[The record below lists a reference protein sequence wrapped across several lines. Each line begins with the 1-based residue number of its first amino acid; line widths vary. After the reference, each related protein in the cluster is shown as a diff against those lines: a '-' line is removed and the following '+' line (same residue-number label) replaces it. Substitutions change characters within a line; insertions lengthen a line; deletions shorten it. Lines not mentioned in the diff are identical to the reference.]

1 MVSYPEVV
9 HDHFK
14 YRHIIDDQNAKRH
27 SPIILEVVWA
37 TKWWPHRVFALL
49 LAIAEVN
56 VMLASVHFGGHSKT
70 SMLRFRKQLSHEL
83 IYNTYIPQTD
93 EREPRRSPRNE
104 LESTHKVCAQPRGK
118 KFSGSEMVDSKIN
131 YSQTN
136 SKCCGWKR
144 KVRTYCQCSVGVIRC
159 DDCYTEHIFEAGGN
173 AQNQD

>member
-9 HDHFK
+9 HNHFK

-37 TKWWPHRVFALL
+37 TKWWPHRVFSLL

-56 VMLASVHFGGHSKT
+56 VMLASVHFGGYSKT

-104 LESTHKVCAQPRGK
+104 LESTHKVRALPRGK
-118 KFSGSEMVDSKIN
+118 KFSNGQVTDSN
-131 YSQTN
+131 MDYSQK
-136 SKCCGWKR
+136 KCFGCKR
-144 KVRTYCQCSVGVIRC
+144 KVRTYCQCSVGVSRC
-159 DDCYTEHIFEAGGN
+159 DECYGRHIFESESTQYN
-173 AQNQD
+173 HT